1 MRILV
6 AEDDPTI
13 RQMMATLLSR
23 CGFTC
28 YAVDNGRSAVAAWEE
43 QIREQHPFDFIFM
56 DVQMPVMDG
65 LAASRLIRE
74 KESVSGGHIPIIAL
88 TAHAMAEDRQQ
99 CLDAGMDDYLSKP
112 IDLDVLLSLL
122 ENDYSK
128 GRE

>member
-6 AEDDPTI
+6 AEDDHTI

-28 YAVDNGRSAVAAWEE
+28 HTVDNGQSAVTAWEE
-43 QIREQHPFDFIFM
+43 QALEQHPFDFIFM

-74 KESVSGGHIPIIAL
+74 KETVSGGHIPIIAL
-88 TAHAMAEDRQQ
+88 TAHAMAQDRQQ
-99 CLDAGMDDYLSKP
+99 CLDAGMDEYLSKP
-112 IDLDVLLSLL
+112 IDLDVLLALL
-122 ENDYSK
+122 EKDYSK
-128 GRE
+128 G

>member
-13 RQMMATLLSR
+13 RQIMATLLSR
-23 CGFTC
+23 CGFHC
-28 YAVDNGRSAVAAWEE
+28 HAVENGRSAVAAWEQQVAE
-43 QIREQHPFDFIFM
+43 QQPFDVIFM

-65 LAASRLIRE
+65 LTASRLIRE
-74 KESVSGGHIPIIAL
+74 KESVAGGHTPIIAL

-112 IDLDVLLSLL
+112 IDLDALLSLL
-122 ENDYSK
+122 GKKS
-128 GRE
+128 